1 MRTLELTGAG
11 WVKPDPLSD
20 PQSIERRFRAR
31 RFAHVRSLIDECLTE
46 RGRVDI
52 LDLGGTE
59 QYWAVAEDYLKDLGN
74 KVSITLLNNEVHP
87 PCRGVQFVH
96 LMGDA
101 CDPDL
106 FAERRFDLVH
116 SNSVIEHVGE
126 KDRMRAF
133 AKNVYR
139 LSARH
144 FVQTPNYW
152 FPLEP
157 HFRVLGFQW
166 LPLPV
171 RAALMRRFNLGF
183 FPRAETPEEAW
194 DNVREIRLLDQSLMR
209 ELFAGSEIKIEKVAG
224 LSKSIMAIGRPG
236 WDDRAEDRSRA

>member
-59 QYWAVAEDYLKDLGN
+59 QYWAVAEDYLKALGD
-74 KVSITLLNNEVHP
+74 KISITLINNEAP
-87 PCRGVQFVH
+87 SPCQSSQFVD
-96 LMGDA
+96 LIGDA
-101 CDPDL
+101 CDPEL
-106 FAERRFDLVH
+106 FAGRRFDLVH
-116 SNSVIEHVGE
+116 SNSVLEHVGE

-133 AKNVYR
+133 ANNVRR
-139 LSARH
+139 LSDRH

-157 HFRVLGFQW
+157 HFRVVGFQW

-183 FPRAETPEEAW
+183 FPRAKTLEEAW
-194 DNVREIRLLDQSLMR
+194 DNVREIRLLDKSLMR
-209 ELFAGSEIKIEKVAG
+209 KLFAGSEIKIEKVVG

-236 WDDRAEDRSRA
+236 